1 MKATL
6 EFDMPEEQT
15 EHRMHVMAGDWYC
28 ALREIDNRLR
38 SLLKHGNPSHEA
50 ADLADEIR
58 MMIPDLEL
66 AR

>member
-1 MKATL
+1 
-6 EFDMPEEQT
+6 
-15 EHRMHVMAGDWYC
+15 MAGDWYC
-28 ALREIDNRLR
+28 ALCEIDNRLR